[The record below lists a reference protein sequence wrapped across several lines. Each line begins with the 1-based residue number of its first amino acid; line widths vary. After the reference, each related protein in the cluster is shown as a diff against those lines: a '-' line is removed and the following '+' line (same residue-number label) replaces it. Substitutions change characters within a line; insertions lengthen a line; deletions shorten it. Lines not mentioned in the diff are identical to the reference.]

1 MDGVKTIIIIEVVI
15 LVVVVAMVVLLIM
28 VVHMVIKEILKRNFI
43 NRSGTTMRKRKKKGV
58 KIMAKKLKIYVIIVA
73 VMDWTRACYTPKHL
87 VELYQESLKK
97 KNIETHFAYE
107 DGDSDYGHMDTTHLD
122 IGDFFSKPDGSI
134 DHLIGDGSVRK

>member
-1 MDGVKTIIIIEVVI
+1 MEQEYE
-15 LVVVVAMVVLLIM
+15 
-28 VVHMVIKEILKRNFI
+28 KEKERGEN
-43 NRSGTTMRKRKKKGV
+43 NGKKAENICYRCGSKGH
-58 KIMAKKLKIYVIIVA
+58 
-73 VMDWTRACYTPKHL
+73 WTRASYTLKHL